1 MSLELLFAPLWPFAL
16 LVLGIVVLP
25 GMDMAFVAASALVD
39 GRRAGLAAVAGLVIG
54 GALHMALAVAGLGLL
69 LRAAPAAF
77 NALLLAGAGY
87 VAWMGWS
94 LLRRPGALLDIEA
107 GGSHSHGHGRGRGR
121 TLLRAT
127 ATCLMNPKAY
137 VFMLA
142 VLPQFLRA
150 ERGAL
155 LPQAV
160 AMGAIVAVTQ
170 AMVYGAVALGAAGL
184 RARLQRSAAAQ
195 QRVARGVGALLLA
208 TAAWT
213 LAGGWRL

>member
-1 MSLELLFAPLWPFAL
+1 MDLQLLFAPLWPFAL

-54 GALHMALAVAGLGLL
+54 GALHMALAAAGLGLL

-87 VAWMGWS
+87 VAWMGWC
-94 LLRRPGALLDIEA
+94 LLRRPGALLQLET
-107 GGSHSHGHGRGRGR
+107 GRSRSRLR

-155 LPQAV
+155 LPQV
-160 AMGAIVAVTQ
+160 LAMGAIVAATQ
-170 AMVYGAVALGAAGL
+170 AAVYGAVALGAAGL

-195 QRVARGVGALLLA
+195 QGAARAVGALLLA

-213 LAGGWRL
+213 LAGGWRP